1 MKPESIEERKERL
14 KSQADGSA
22 MVAMVLHALLAC
34 LFGLFCIVPDTVIRV
49 ISGGMALFCI
59 VRVFGINWAL
69 QQRYK
74 EIEGGELD
82 EASKY

>member
-1 MKPESIEERKERL
+1 MKQESIEQRKERL
-14 KSQADGSA
+14 KSQADSSA
-22 MVAMVLHALLAC
+22 MVAMALHFLLAC
-34 LFGLFCIVPDTVIRV
+34 LLGLFCIVPDTVIRV
-49 ISGGMALFCI
+49 ISGGSALFCV
-59 VRVFGINWAL
+59 VRIFGINWAL